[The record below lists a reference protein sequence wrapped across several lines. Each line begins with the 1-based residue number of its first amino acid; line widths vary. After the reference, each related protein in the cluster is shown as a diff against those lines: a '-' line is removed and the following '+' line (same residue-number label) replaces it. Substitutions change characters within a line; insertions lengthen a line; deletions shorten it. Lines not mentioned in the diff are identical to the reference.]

1 MNFSNL
7 LNPLGEEQAP
17 SPTPNSNPAPPLPP
31 SRMSSDFLDSSRNA
45 SSTMGPGS
53 FSYAPS
59 DLVGD
64 SEGEDVDIGA
74 TVAPPTGLPIEMMPE
89 MHSLEL
95 GIAAHVLAHTGLAAS
110 PLDAA
115 ALPTF
120 PPTQLPPDSLAP
132 MEGVSPASTGSFV
145 PDSDDEALLK
155 RAQSGKGKGKVKVTD
170 EKEGVVDVMSVD
182 GEAGDAAALLNAQ
195 SSSRP
200 ALPKPKPSSSSI
212 KPKSRAFPFP
222 STSAASS
229 PAPSPGPSGLSN
241 EVHFDLSSSMTGHDD
256 TAQPEP
262 LLSSSTAPLA
272 PLTTTHL
279 ASSSLCNRPRL
290 SAPFE
295 SYIPPH
301 AGAES
306 DEEDEEELKR
316 RAQQRRAAT
325 LAAKGKSRA
334 KIAEE
339 RGGEGEEDDRLYCV
353 CQELYDPERMMIAC
367 DRCEEW
373 FHTDCVGIPDDSVE
387 LVDQFICPKCQAK
400 FTERTTWR
408 ACCARPTCRKP
419 AVPLS
424 KYCSDYCG
432 ISVAS
437 ARLALLQLS
446 NGTEPSAFWSRVEG
460 ARRKEAEVVDAAPP
474 SSSSGPTTRID
485 REAFEDARTLARLE
499 AKLGETN
506 ARRAALE
513 RAVGL
518 VEKRLEYLKI
528 AIRRWEALCQATAD
542 ELASAGIDMGGEGGG
557 SQGAEGAGGAGTKA
571 GGRKKGKGGKKKGPV
586 AATSLPEAQCGL
598 DVRLVYD
605 DAAWAEWVASDT
617 PGGDEGAGDEEGGRR
632 ILEAQERGE
641 VEVVLQMALEML
653 GGVCLETRKRCER
666 HTGWQ
671 KVREAD
677 FQVEKAVLTRRLTR
691 LAHLS
696 TSLESQITLHQQ
708 AAAFRASN
716 ARRTC
721 DPARLIAVDEF
732 MWEQAEPGR
741 AGVRTSLGKAS
752 GGRST
757 SPVQHRGAVTGVGMN
772 GHGQGGAGKNKAAR
786 EKEREDSEGG
796 QDALVEVPADLLK
809 HLSRRELAMLK
820 AQSRA

>member
-7 LNPLGEEQAP
+7 LNPSGEEEAP
-17 SPTPNSNPAPPLPP
+17 APTPNANPAPPLPT
-31 SRMSSDFLDSSRNA
+31 SRMSFDFFDSSRNA
-45 SSTMGPGS
+45 SPATGPGS
-53 FSYAPS
+53 FSPAAA

-64 SEGEDVDIGA
+64 SEGEDMDTDA
-74 TVAPPTGLPIEMMPE
+74 MVAPLTGLPIELMPE

-110 PLDAA
+110 PLDAS
-115 ALPTF
+115 ALPPF
-120 PPTQLPPDSLAP
+120 PPTQLPPDSPAP
-132 MEGVSPASTGSFV
+132 AEGVSPASTGDFV
-145 PDSDDEALLK
+145 PDSDDEPALK
-155 RAQSGKGKGKVKVTD
+155 RVQSGKGKVKVKVKVKD
-170 EKEGVVDVMSVD
+170 EKEGTVDVMNVD
-182 GEAGDAAALLNAQ
+182 GEAADAAALLKAQ
-195 SSSRP
+195 LASRP
-200 ALPKPKPSSSSI
+200 ALPKPKPSPFSA
-212 KPKSRAFPFP
+212 KPKSRTFPFP

-229 PAPSPGPSGLSN
+229 PALSPGPSGLSN
-241 EVHFDLSSSMTGHDD
+241 EVHFDPSSSTADHDD
-256 TAQPEP
+256 SAQLE
-262 LLSSSTAPLA
+262 LLPSSSTAPLV

-279 ASSSLCNRPRL
+279 VSSSPSTRPRL

-295 SYIPPH
+295 SYMPPR

-325 LAAKGKSRA
+325 LAARGKSRA

-424 KYCSDYCG
+424 KYCSNYCG

-446 NGTEPSAFWSRVEG
+446 NGTELGAFWSRVEG
-460 ARRKEAEVVDAAPP
+460 ARRKEAEVVDASP
-474 SSSSGPTTRID
+474 SGPTTRVD
-485 REAFEDARTLARLE
+485 REASEDARTLARLE
-499 AKLGETN
+499 AKLEETN
-506 ARRAALE
+506 ARRSALE
-513 RAVGL
+513 RAVAL

-542 ELASAGIDMGGEGGG
+542 ELASAGIDMGGGG
-557 SQGAEGAGGAGTKA
+557 SGSQRVEEAGGAGTKA

-605 DAAWAEWVASDT
+605 DAAWAEWVVSDSQ
-617 PGGDEGAGDEEGGRR
+617 GGDEGGGEEEGGRR

-696 TSLESQITLHQQ
+696 SSLESQITLHQQ

-716 ARRTC
+716 AGRTC
-721 DPARLIAVDEF
+721 DPTRLITVDEF
-732 MWEQAEPGR
+732 MREQAERGR
-741 AGVRTSLGKAS
+741 AGVRMSPGKAS
-752 GGRST
+752 GGKST
-757 SPVQHRGAVTGVGMN
+757 SLVQRWAGTAVGVN
-772 GHGQGGAGKNKAAR
+772 GHGQGGAGNNRAAR

-796 QDALVEVPADLLK
+796 QDALVDVPADLLK